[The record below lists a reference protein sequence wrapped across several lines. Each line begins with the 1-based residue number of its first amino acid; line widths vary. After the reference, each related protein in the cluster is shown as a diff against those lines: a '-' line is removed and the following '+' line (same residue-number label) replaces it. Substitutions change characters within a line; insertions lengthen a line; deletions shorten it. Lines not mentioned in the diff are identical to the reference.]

1 MRILYILA
9 LGCAGSA
16 WAQTTE
22 IWFSGGQ
29 SLLTNSGL
37 GTTQLAGGSK
47 NDVQLTDG
55 FRFGFRLGLN
65 TLSRFGQ
72 EIQYGY
78 NRTHLR
84 FNSSGGTEQGMAI
97 HQGGYNFLV
106 YGSREGFRVR
116 PFVTG
121 GVHFSNF
128 VPPGSSIASGGGS
141 TKVGVNYGAGIKV
154 RVASIF
160 AVRFDVR
167 QYVTGKPFDLF
178 LKDGVLR
185 QTEISTG
192 FGVVF

>member
-1 MRILYILA
+1 MRKILCILA

-29 SLLTNSGL
+29 SLLSNGSL
-37 GTTQLAGGSK
+37 GATQTGGNK

-65 TLSRFGQ
+65 SLSRIGQ
-72 EIQYGY
+72 EFQYGY

-84 FNSSGGTEQGMAI
+84 FNSAGGTEQGMAI
-97 HQGGYNFLV
+97 HQGGYNFLL
-106 YGSREGFRVR
+106 YGVREGFRVR

-141 TKVGVNYGAGIKV
+141 TKLGLNYGGGIKA
-154 RVASIF
+154 RLASIF

-167 QYVTGKPFDLF
+167 QYVTGKPFDLL
-178 LKDGVLR
+178 LKDGALR
-185 QTEISTG
+185 QTEISAG